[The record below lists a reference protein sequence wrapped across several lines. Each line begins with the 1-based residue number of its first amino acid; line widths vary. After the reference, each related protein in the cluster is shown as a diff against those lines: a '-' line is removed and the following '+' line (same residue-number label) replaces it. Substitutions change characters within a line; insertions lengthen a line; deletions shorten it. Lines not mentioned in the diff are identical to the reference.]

1 MRMSIIVPALLAT
14 CLLAGCRQLERLS
27 IVRPSAEQR
36 GYTQVAPTYDVSGKK
51 GHASADPILLLTAA
65 TGLLQQGR
73 YDEAEHQARQALK
86 LQPGSGDANTL
97 LGAIAGAR
105 GKAAEAGAYYR
116 AAAMAA
122 PTNGVYANNYGGW
135 LCSNGQPAASLEW
148 FDRALADPAYPTPL
162 GALVNAG
169 TCAAKAAQ
177 PVRAEAS
184 WRQVLALDPGNLPA
198 LAGMAALEAGRGN
211 YLEARAFAERWLA
224 IAPADAAGLQLAADI
239 EQKLGDN
246 AAASRYLSRLQA
258 IPPGS
263 STVPRTQ

>member
-1 MRMSIIVPALLAT
+1 MHKSAVVLVLLG
-14 CLLAGCRQLERLS
+14 CVLLAGCKQLERLS

-51 GHASADPILLLTAA
+51 GHASTDPILLLTAA

-97 LGAIAGAR
+97 LGAIADAR
-105 GKAAEAGAYYR
+105 GKAAEAGTYYR
-116 AAAMAA
+116 AAALAA

-169 TCAAKAAQ
+169 TCASKAGQ
-177 PVRAEAS
+177 PERAETN
-184 WRQVLALDPGNLPA
+184 WRQVLVQDAVNVPA

-224 IAPADAAGLQLAADI
+224 VAPSDAAGLQLAAEI

-258 IPPGS
+258 ISPGS
-263 STVPRTQ
+263 STVSRTQ